1 MQLSGDQLKKM
12 MPNASGINITRFLT
26 PLNETLQRFAINTPR
41 RQAAFIAQITH
52 ESGSLKYVKEIASGQ
67 AYDVGA
73 LAVRLGNT
81 PEDDDDGERYKG
93 RGLIQLTGT
102 ANYRKASEYFGV
114 DFLKNPELL
123 EQPRWAA
130 LVSGWYWF
138 RHNLNDLADA
148 GDFKKITIKINGG
161 LNGFQDR
168 LKHYERCKQVLGIS

>member
-12 MPNASGINITRFLT
+12 MPNASGINITRFIG
-26 PLNETLQRFAINTPR
+26 PLNETLQRFDINTPR

-67 AYDVGA
+67 AYDIGA

-130 LVSGWYWF
+130 LVSGWYWH
-138 RHNLNDLADA
+138 RHNLNNLADV
-148 GDFKKITIKINGG
+148 GDFRKITIKINGG
-161 LNGFQDR
+161 LNGYQDR
-168 LKHYERCKQVLGIS
+168 LKHYERCKKVLGI